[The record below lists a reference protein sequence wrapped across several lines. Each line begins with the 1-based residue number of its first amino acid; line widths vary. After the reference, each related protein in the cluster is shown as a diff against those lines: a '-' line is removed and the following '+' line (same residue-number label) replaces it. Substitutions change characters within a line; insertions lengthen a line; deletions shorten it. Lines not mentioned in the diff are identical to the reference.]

1 MDEKN
6 IVSIDLG
13 SSKIALAVAKVDG
26 RNIEMLYYKETPS
39 DGIVRG
45 AVANVKKASAA
56 IENAIR
62 EAEESLGMKITGA
75 VVSMPKYPI
84 VQKSSI
90 ASMDRDGNNCV
101 EQGEIDILREN
112 AINGCLDDENED
124 EVYEAVA
131 QSYSD
136 EDDFQITE
144 DAVIGRTSC
153 KLEGNFN
160 VYVGKKKNLSAIDK
174 AFNEAGRSCGV
185 KFFPGLATAQA
196 ALSEDEKDNG
206 VALVDI
212 GAGATSVA
220 IYKGG
225 ILRYYDSI
233 PFGGQLIT
241 KDIQSICRIGEKL
254 AENIKKAYGVCIPE
268 KLYNLGDKILK
279 IQGDKE
285 HASYELQVKLLSKIV
300 TARMKEILDA
310 VLFMIQES
318 GYADNLIAGIVLTG
332 GGANIANCRILLKEM
347 SGLSVRIGFAR
358 TLYTSSGFVDGING
372 TAAATAVGM
381 MVCARDRGYS
391 NCAIPAD
398 AVPAESKTAPI
409 MTEETQAEDN
419 VFSTTGDE
427 RQSPSAPIK
436 PVIDSNTGKKV
447 FWNPLTH
454 QGQQPP
460 MPGNEPKKEAEKE
473 AKKTERKKGETPDGS
488 KGHKRTFRE
497 SIGHLFDTL
506 TEEDPEKEDKI

>member
-1 MDEKN
+1 MDDKT

-26 RNIEMLYYKETPS
+26 RNIEMLYYRETPS
-39 DGIVRG
+39 DGVVRG

-56 IENAIR
+56 IEGAIQ
-62 EAEESLGMKITGA
+62 EAEETLGMKITGA
-75 VVSMPKYPI
+75 VVSMPKYP
-84 VQKSSI
+84 VMQKSSV

-112 AINGCLDDENED
+112 AISGCLADENED

-153 KLEGNFN
+153 RLEGNFN
-160 VYVGKKKNLSAIDK
+160 VYVGKKKNLTAIDK

-185 KFFPGLATAQA
+185 KFFPGLATAEA
-196 ALSEDEKDNG
+196 ALGEDEKDNG

-220 IYKGG
+220 IFKGG

-310 VLFMIQES
+310 VLYMIQES
-318 GYADNLIAGIVLTG
+318 GYADSLIAGIVLTG
-332 GGANIANCRILLKEM
+332 GGADITNCRVLLKEM
-347 SGLSVRIGFAR
+347 SGLSVRTGFAR
-358 TLYTSSGFVDGING
+358 TLYTTSGFVDGING
-372 TAAATAVGM
+372 TAATTAVGM

-391 NCAIPAD
+391 NCAIQAD
-398 AVPAESKTAPI
+398 SIPV
-409 MTEETQAEDN
+409 EETAKKEEVEDN
-419 VFSTTGDE
+419 VFSTPEPAGETVKE
-427 RQSPSAPIK
+427 PVK

-454 QGQQPP
+454 QGQTEPERDTRP
-460 MPGNEPKKEAEKE
+460 DPEPKVKPK
-473 AKKTERKKGETPDGS
+473 PDRPDPSRGS
-488 KGHKRTFRE
+488 KKSFGER
-497 SIGHLFDTL
+497 IGHLFDSL
-506 TEEDPEKEDKI
+506 MEEDPEKEDKI